1 VGELGGEQPLPAVA
15 AVAVTE
21 RWVGLVAT
29 LAPVPPP
36 VPLPVPLLPI
46 CSLLLRS
53 LERRVKPLE
62 AATAL
67 GSGRLEPANPSAV
80 FSFAR
85 AAHDMGIAGAA
96 AEAEAAFDAL
106 AAPGAEAA
114 DDPAP
119 GATDAAGARPDA
131 TPLPPAA
138 TPLPLVLLLLLLAS
152 EVGTRATPFPP
163 RTASAALPAP
173 RSERPP
179 AAAEACAAGSI
190 RAASVP
196 SVGKSAGGAYEGTA
210 AVESG
215 EVEPPPQALKA
226 RPDEPGVTRA
236 DRSPSLPPP
245 TSAAGA
251 DGAELLLGTGPGPG
265 AGALAAAD
273 TGTAADGASGGLAP
287 LAAIRARV
295 AHGVST
301 APSSFGGPTPQA
313 GLAPAGA
320 GGRAPPA
327 GEARPEPPAVIT
339 SADGGL
345 AAG

>member
-1 VGELGGEQPLPAVA
+1 MRSRRPAPRLR
-15 AVAVTE
+15 T
-21 RWVGLVAT
+21 T
-29 LAPVPPP
+29 PPP
-36 VPLPVPLLPI
+36 GLRTPPGRVPTQRRSRRRPPRCRSCCCCC
-46 CSLLLRS
+46 CSRP
-53 LERRVKPLE
+53 KW
-62 AATAL
+62 
-67 GSGRLEPANPSAV
+67 
-80 FSFAR
+80 AR
-85 AAHDMGIAGAA
+85 A
-96 AEAEAAFDAL
+96 
-106 AAPGAEAA
+106 P
-114 DDPAP
+114 
-119 GATDAAGARPDA
+119 
-131 TPLPPAA
+131 
-138 TPLPLVLLLLLLAS
+138 
-152 EVGTRATPFPP
+152 PFPP

-236 DRSPSLPPP
+236 HRSPSLPPP

-301 APSSFGGPTPQA
+301 APSSFGGPAPQA